1 MRFSSDQSWNCKWPV
16 LLCCRY
22 WYDRKSAAKVDQ
34 RIQKGLFMFAVTNSC
49 MNPIVYGAFNIRVR
63 RAAQV
68 SSSRLRQ
75 PDTVTTSGVPQSH
88 PACTYLGSPLSR
100 DPFFNLFPLFITF
113 LQFSIIKLPVPRVF
127 RVLCLCQYQRF
138 AFCFERVAHRFG

>member
-1 MRFSSDQSWNCKWPV
+1 MKNSNEILLHYDVKLEIQSLV
-16 LLCCRY
+16 VLCCRY

-75 PDTVTTSGVPQSH
+75 PDTVTTSGVPQSR
-88 PACTYLGSPLSR
+88 PACTSLGRPLSR
-100 DPFFNLFPLFITF
+100 DPFFLLFF
-113 LQFSIIKLPVPRVF
+113 LIHSSLIAPFHTQL
-127 RVLCLCQYQRF
+127 
-138 AFCFERVAHRFG
+138 

>member
-1 MRFSSDQSWNCKWPV
+1 MRFSCVNDVKLEIQSLV
-16 LLCCRY
+16 VLCCRY

-75 PDTVTTSGVPQSH
+75 PDTVTTSGVPQSR
-88 PACTYLGSPLSR
+88 PACTFLGRPLSR
-100 DPFFNLFPLFITF
+100 DPFFLDTF
-113 LQFSIIKLPVPRVF
+113 LANCSLINCPFHTQLLNGAGTKIQLGVKQTSYFQTANMQF
-127 RVLCLCQYQRF
+127 
-138 AFCFERVAHRFG
+138 